1 MAAKRRK
8 RVKSLKGYRP
18 KLIAEVKR
26 RLADGEGDITIRSL
40 AKAVGISPSGVYRLF
55 KSKDQLILEASR
67 ELMEEL
73 MAELEIMENPLKML
87 ERLHR
92 FSLSSSY
99 VLRFLMEK
107 DPSMSRTTMKQI
119 VEILSA
125 RIGDRDMARMLT
137 RLVIMEGIM
146 GGFSS
151 EKMWDLVKCGLKEVQ
166 RG

>member
-1 MAAKRRK
+1 M
-8 RVKSLKGYRP
+8 
-18 KLIAEVKR
+18 
-26 RLADGEGDITIRSL
+26 
-40 AKAVGISPSGVYRLF
+40 GISPSGVYRLF

-73 MAELEIMENPLKML
+73 KAELEAMENPLKML
-87 ERLHR
+87 ERLHN
-92 FSLSSSY
+92 FSLGSSY

-107 DPSMSRTTMKQI
+107 DPSMSRTIMKQI
-119 VEILSA
+119 VETLSA